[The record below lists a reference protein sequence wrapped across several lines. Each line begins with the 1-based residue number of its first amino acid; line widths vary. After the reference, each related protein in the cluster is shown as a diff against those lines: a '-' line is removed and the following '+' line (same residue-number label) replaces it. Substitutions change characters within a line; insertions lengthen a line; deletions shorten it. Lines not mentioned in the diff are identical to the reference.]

1 MELNLSKSKYCD
13 AVQCPKMLWMKQNKP
28 EEFDESVMN
37 QVVLDNGSEVGDSA
51 MGLFGEYVE
60 VPFDSDLGKMIKKT
74 EELLEAG
81 TSIICEASFAYEGLF
96 CSVDILKNL
105 GGNKFELY
113 EVKSS
118 AKMKDIYHHD
128 AAFQYYVLT
137 KLGYEVTKACLVHLN
152 NKYVR
157 HGDLDI
163 QELFTINDITDDAR
177 SRYSEV
183 ESNLKYF
190 ADFLESADEPELP
203 LVVHCSDPYD
213 CGFFKH
219 CSKGLPSPN
228 VFDIRKMSFKKK
240 AQLYNEGN
248 VSFEDLLRNKT
259 VSESFKL
266 QMRHEV
272 SDLPPLIN
280 KARIAEFM
288 KRLYYPIYFLDF
300 ESFQPAIPLYDNS
313 WPYEQIV
320 FQYSLH
326 YIEQEDGP
334 LHHKEFLAEPG
345 EDPRRK
351 LAEQLCKVIPK
362 NVCVTAYNMTFEKGR
377 INELAQLYPDLAE
390 HLMNI
395 HDHIVDLIVPFR
407 SKDYYC
413 KAMQGSS
420 SIKKVLPALFPD
432 DPSLDYHNLE
442 GIHNGGEASEAFS
455 LMQNMAPDE
464 LQRYR
469 QNLLKYCGLD
479 TYAMVKLWEKLKEA
493 VK

>member
-1 MELNLSKSKYCD
+1 MKLYLSKSKYCS

-37 QVVLDNGSEVGDSA
+37 QVILDNGSEVGDLA

-60 VPFDSDLGKMIKKT
+60 VPFDRDLGKMIKKT
-74 EELLEAG
+74 EELLETG
-81 TSIICEASFAYEGLF
+81 TPIICEASFAYEGLF

-118 AKMKDIYHHD
+118 NHINDVYYHD
-128 AAFQYYVLT
+128 VAFQYYVLT
-137 KLGYEVTKACLVHLN
+137 KLGYEVTKACLVYLN
-152 NKYVR
+152 NNYVR
-157 HGDLDI
+157 HGELDI
-163 QELFTINDITDDAR
+163 KELFTINDITDDAC

-190 ADFLESADEPELP
+190 ADFLESADEPEHP
-203 LVVHCSDPYD
+203 LGLYCFEPYK

-219 CSKGLPSPN
+219 CSRVLPTPN
-228 VFDIRKMSFKKK
+228 VFDVSGMKKQK
-240 AQLYNEGN
+240 KVQLYNEGC
-248 VSFEDLLRNKT
+248 VSFEELLQNNT
-259 VSESFKL
+259 VNGNYKL
-266 QMRHEV
+266 QMRYEV
-272 SDLPPLIN
+272 SNLPPLIN
-280 KARIAEFM
+280 KEKIAKFM
-288 KRLYYPIYFLDF
+288 KQLYYPIYFLDF

-326 YIEQEDGP
+326 YIEQEGGK
-334 LHHKEFLAEPG
+334 LYHKEFLAEPG

-351 LAEQLCKVIPK
+351 LAEQLCSDIPK
-362 NVCVTAYNMTFEKGR
+362 NVCVTAYFMPFEKGR
-377 INELAQLYPDLAE
+377 IKELAQLYPDLSE

-395 HDHIVDLIVPFR
+395 HDHIVDLIIPFR

-432 DPSLDYHNLE
+432 DPSLDYNNLE
-442 GIHNGGEASEAFS
+442 DIHNGGEASAAFS
-455 LMQNMAPDE
+455 LMQNMASDE
-464 LQRYR
+464 LQKYR

>member
-1 MELNLSKSKYCD
+1 MKLYLSKSLYCKG
-13 AVQCPKMLWMKQNKP
+13 VQCPKMLWMQINHP
-28 EEFDESVMN
+28 ELYDDSVMDKKR
-37 QVVLDNGSEVGDSA
+37 LKDGEEVGDVA
-51 MGLFGEYVE
+51 RGLFGEYTVVE
-60 VPFDSDLGKMIKKT
+60 FGEYPDMLRTTLELVENGT
-74 EELLEAG
+74 ENIA
-81 TSIICEASFAYEGLF
+81 EASFAYEGLF
-96 CSVDILKNL
+96 CRADILRNL

-118 AKMKDIYHHD
+118 NHINDVYYHD
-128 AAFQYYVLT
+128 VAFQYYVLT

-152 NKYVR
+152 SKYVR
-157 HGDLDI
+157 HGELDI
-163 QELFTINDITDDAR
+163 HELFTINDITDDAR

-190 ADFLESADEPELP
+190 ANYLESADEPELP
-203 LVVHCSDPYD
+203 LGVYCFGPYD

-219 CSKGLPSPN
+219 CSGNLPTPN
-228 VFDIRKMSFKKK
+228 VFDVRKMSDKKK
-240 AQLYNEGN
+240 IQLYNEGC
-248 VSFEDLLRNKT
+248 VSFEDLLQNNT
-259 VSESFKL
+259 VGKSFKL
-266 QMRHEV
+266 QIRHEV

-288 KRLYYPIYFLDF
+288 KQLYYPIYFLDF
-300 ESFQPAIPLYDNS
+300 ETFQSPIP
-313 WPYEQIV
+313 PYENSRPQEQIP

-334 LHHKEFLAEPG
+334 LHHKEYLAEPG

-351 LAEQLCKVIPK
+351 VAEQLCIDIPK
-362 NVCVTAYNMTFEKGR
+362 NVCVTAYNMSFEQRVIRG
-377 INELAQLYPDLAE
+377 LAQLYSDLSE

-395 HDHIVDLIVPFR
+395 HDHIVDLIIPFR

-413 KAMQGSS
+413 KAMQGSC
-420 SIKKVLPALFPD
+420 SIKFVLPALFPD

-464 LQRYR
+464 LQKYR

>member
-1 MELNLSKSKYCD
+1 MKLYLSKSKYCS

-28 EEFDESVMN
+28 EEFDKSVMN

-118 AKMKDIYHHD
+118 NHIDDIYYHD
-128 AAFQYYVLT
+128 VAFQYYVLT

-157 HGDLDI
+157 HGELDI
-163 QELFTINDITDDAR
+163 QELFKINDITDDAR

-183 ESNLKYF
+183 DSNLKYF
-190 ADFLESADEPELP
+190 ANYLESADEPELP
-203 LVVHCSDPYD
+203 LGEYCFSPYN

-219 CSKGLPSPN
+219 CSKDLPTPN
-228 VFDIRKMSFKKK
+228 VFDVAGMQRKKK
-240 AQLYNEGN
+240 YQLYNEGC
-248 VSFEDLLRNKT
+248 VSFEDLLRNNT
-259 VSESFKL
+259 INGNHKL
-266 QMRHEV
+266 QMRYEV
-272 SDLPPLIN
+272 SDLPPLVN
-280 KARIAEFM
+280 KERIAEFM
-288 KRLYYPIYFLDF
+288 KQLYYPIYFLDF
-300 ESFQPAIPLYDNS
+300 ESFQPPIPLYENS
-313 WPYEQIV
+313 KPYEQIV

-326 YIEQEDGP
+326 YIEHDGGE

-351 LAEQLCKVIPK
+351 LAEQMCVDIPK

-377 INELAQLYPDLAE
+377 IKELAQLYPDLSE

-407 SKDYYC
+407 RKDYYC
-413 KAMQGSS
+413 KAMQGSC
-420 SIKKVLPALFPD
+420 SIKFVLPALFPD
-432 DPSLDYHNLE
+432 DTSLDYHNLE
-442 GIHNGGEASEAFS
+442 GIHKGDEASAAFS
-455 LMQNMAPDE
+455 AMQNMAPEE
-464 LQRYR
+464 LQRCR
-469 QNLLKYCGLD
+469 NNLLKYCGLD
-479 TYAMVKLWEKLKEA
+479 TYAMVKIWEKLKEA
-493 VK
+493 IK

>member
-1 MELNLSKSKYCD
+1 MKLYLSKSKYCD

-28 EEFDESVMN
+28 KEFDESVMN

-183 ESNLKYF
+183 ERNLKYF
-190 ADFLESADEPELP
+190 ANYLESADEPEQP
-203 LVVHCSDPYD
+203 LGLYCSAPYK

-219 CSKGLPSPN
+219 CSKGLPTPN
-228 VFDIRKMSFKKK
+228 VFDIRKMSSKKK
-240 AQLYNEGN
+240 LQLYNEGCVN
-248 VSFEDLLRNKT
+248 FEDLLQNNT
-259 VSESFKL
+259 VGKSFKL
-266 QMRHEV
+266 QIRHEV
-272 SDLPPLIN
+272 CNLQPFIN
-280 KARIAEFM
+280 KERIAEFM
-288 KRLYYPIYFLDF
+288 KQLYYPIYFLDF

-313 WPYEQIV
+313 SPYNQIV

-326 YIEQEDGP
+326 YIEQEGGE
-334 LHHKEFLAEPG
+334 LHHKEYLAEPG
-345 EDPRRK
+345 DDPRRK
-351 LAEQLCKVIPK
+351 LAEQLCIDIPK
-362 NVCVTAYNMTFEKGR
+362 NVCVTAYNMAFEKDR
-377 INELAQLYPDLAE
+377 IKELAQLYPDLSE

-395 HDHIVDLIVPFR
+395 HDQIVDLIVPFR
-407 SKDYYC
+407 RKDYYC
-413 KAMQGSS
+413 KAMQGSC
-420 SIKKVLPALFPD
+420 SIKFVLPALFPD

-442 GIHNGGEASEAFS
+442 GIHKGDEASAAFS
-455 LMQNMAPDE
+455 AMQNMAPEE
-464 LQRYR
+464 LQRCR
-469 QNLLKYCGLD
+469 NNLLKYCGLD
-479 TYAMVKLWEKLKEA
+479 TYAMVKIWEKLKEA
-493 VK
+493 IK

>member
-1 MELNLSKSKYCD
+1 MKLYLSKSKYCS

-118 AKMKDIYHHD
+118 NHINDVYYHD
-128 AAFQYYVLT
+128 VAFQYYVLT

-152 NKYVR
+152 KEYVR
-157 HGDLDI
+157 HGDLDL

-190 ADFLESADEPELP
+190 ANYLESADEPEMP
-203 LVVHCSDPYD
+203 LGEYCSSPYD
-213 CGFFKH
+213 CGFFNH
-219 CSKGLPSPN
+219 CSKDLPSPN

-240 AQLYNEGN
+240 LQLYNEGC
-248 VSFEDLLRNKT
+248 VSFEDLLQNNT
-259 VSESFKL
+259 VGKSFKL
-266 QMRHEV
+266 QIRHEV
-272 SDLPPLIN
+272 CSLQPFIN
-280 KARIAEFM
+280 KERIAEFM
-288 KRLYYPIYFLDF
+288 KQLYYPIYFLDF

-313 WPYEQIV
+313 SPYNQIV

-326 YIEQEDGP
+326 YIEQEGGE
-334 LHHKEFLAEPG
+334 LHHKEYLAEPG
-345 EDPRRK
+345 DDPRRK
-351 LAEQLCKVIPK
+351 LAEQLCIDIPK
-362 NVCVTAYNMTFEKGR
+362 NVCVTAYNMTFEKDR
-377 INELAQLYPDLAE
+377 IKELAQLYPDLSE

-413 KAMQGSS
+413 KAMQGSC
-420 SIKKVLPALFPD
+420 SIKFVLPALFPD

-464 LQRYR
+464 LQKYR

-493 VK
+493 VE

>member
-1 MELNLSKSKYCD
+1 MKLYLSKSKYCS

-118 AKMKDIYHHD
+118 KHIDDIYYHD
-128 AAFQYYVLT
+128 VAFQYYVLT
-137 KLGYEVTKACLVHLN
+137 KLGFEVTKACLVHLN
-152 NKYVR
+152 KEYVR

-163 QELFTINDITDDAR
+163 QELFKINDITDDAR
-177 SRYSEV
+177 LRYSEV
-183 ESNLKYF
+183 ERNLKCFTGY
-190 ADFLESADEPELP
+190 LESVDEPEMP
-203 LVVHCSDPYD
+203 LGEYCSSPYD

-219 CSKGLPSPN
+219 CTKDLPSPN

-240 AQLYNEGN
+240 LQLYNEGC
-248 VSFEDLLRNKT
+248 VSFEDLLQNNT
-259 VSESFKL
+259 VGKSFML
-266 QMRHEV
+266 QIRHEV

-288 KRLYYPIYFLDF
+288 KQLYYPIYFLDF

-313 WPYEQIV
+313 SPYNQIV

-326 YIEQEDGP
+326 YIEQEGGE
-334 LHHKEFLAEPG
+334 LHHKEYLAEPG
-345 EDPRRK
+345 DDPRRK
-351 LAEQLCKVIPK
+351 LAEQLCIDIPK
-362 NVCVTAYNMTFEKGR
+362 NVCVTAYNMTFEKDR
-377 INELAQLYPDLAE
+377 IKELAQLYPDLSE

-407 SKDYYC
+407 RKDYYC
-413 KAMQGSS
+413 KAMQGSC
-420 SIKKVLPALFPD
+420 SIKFVLPALFPD

-442 GIHNGGEASEAFS
+442 GIHKGDEASAAFS
-455 LMQNMAPDE
+455 AMQNMAPEE

-479 TYAMVKLWEKLKEA
+479 TYAMVMLWEKLKEA

>member
-1 MELNLSKSKYCD
+1 MKLYLSKSKYCS

-37 QVVLDNGSEVGDSA
+37 QVILDNGSEVGDSA

-118 AKMKDIYHHD
+118 NHINDIYYHD
-128 AAFQYYVLT
+128 VAFQYYVLT

-183 ESNLKYF
+183 ERNLKYF
-190 ADFLESADEPELP
+190 ADFLDAADEPELP
-203 LVVHCSDPYD
+203 LGEYCFSPYD

-219 CSKGLPSPN
+219 CSKGLPTPN
-228 VFDIRKMSFKKK
+228 VFDVSGMHLDKKL
-240 AQLYNEGN
+240 QLYNEGC
-248 VSFEDLLRNKT
+248 VSFEELLRNKT
-259 VSESFKL
+259 VNGNQKL
-266 QMRHEV
+266 QMRYEV
-272 SDLPPLIN
+272 SDLPPLVN
-280 KARIAEFM
+280 KEKIAEFM
-288 KRLYYPIYFLDF
+288 KQLYYPIYFLDF
-300 ESFQPAIPLYDNS
+300 ESFQPPIPLYENS
-313 WPYEQIV
+313 RAYEQIV

-326 YIEQEDGP
+326 YIEQEGGE

-351 LAEQLCKVIPK
+351 LSEQLCIDIPK

-377 INELAQLYPDLAE
+377 IKELAQLYPDLSE

-395 HDHIVDLIVPFR
+395 HDHIVDLIIPFR
-407 SKDYYC
+407 RKDYYC
-413 KAMQGSS
+413 KDMQGSYS
-420 SIKKVLPALFPD
+420 VKYVLPALFPD
-432 DPSLDYHNLE
+432 DPSLNYKNLE
-442 GIHNGGEASEAFS
+442 DIHNGSDASAAFS
-455 LMQNMAPDE
+455 AMQNMPPDE
-464 LQRYR
+464 LQRCR
-469 QNLLKYCGLD
+469 NNLLKYCGLD
-479 TYAMVKLWEKLKEA
+479 TYAMVKIWEKLKEA
-493 VK
+493 DK

>member
-1 MELNLSKSKYCD
+1 MKLYLSKSKYCS
-13 AVQCPKMLWMKQNKP
+13 AVQCPKMLWMKNNHP
-28 EEFDESVMN
+28 ELYDDSVMDKKR
-37 QVVLDNGSEVGDSA
+37 LKDGEEVGDVA
-51 MGLFGEYVE
+51 RGLFGEYTVVE
-60 VPFDSDLGKMIKKT
+60 FGEYPDMLRTTLELVENGT
-74 EELLEAG
+74 ENIA
-81 TSIICEASFAYEGLF
+81 EASFAYEGLF
-96 CSVDILKNL
+96 CRADILRNL

-118 AKMKDIYHHD
+118 NHINDVYYHD
-128 AAFQYYVLT
+128 VAFQYYVLT

-152 NKYVR
+152 KEYVR
-157 HGDLDI
+157 HGDLDL

-190 ADFLESADEPELP
+190 ANYLESADEPEMP
-203 LVVHCSDPYD
+203 LGEYCSSPYD
-213 CGFFKH
+213 CGFFNH
-219 CSKGLPSPN
+219 CSKDLPSPN

-240 AQLYNEGN
+240 LQLYNEGC
-248 VSFEDLLRNKT
+248 VSFEDLLQNNT
-259 VSESFKL
+259 VGKSFKL
-266 QMRHEV
+266 QIRHEV
-272 SDLPPLIN
+272 CSLQPFIN
-280 KARIAEFM
+280 KERIAEFM
-288 KRLYYPIYFLDF
+288 KQLYYPIYFLDF

-313 WPYEQIV
+313 SPYNQIV

-326 YIEQEDGP
+326 YIEQEGGE
-334 LHHKEFLAEPG
+334 LHHKEYLAEPG
-345 EDPRRK
+345 DDPRRK
-351 LAEQLCKVIPK
+351 LAEQLCIDIPK
-362 NVCVTAYNMTFEKGR
+362 NVCVTAYNMTFEKDR
-377 INELAQLYPDLAE
+377 IKELAQLYPDLSE

-413 KAMQGSS
+413 KAMQGSC
-420 SIKKVLPALFPD
+420 SIKFVLPALFPD

-442 GIHNGGEASEAFS
+442 DIHHGGEASAAFS

-464 LQRYR
+464 LQRCR
-469 QNLLKYCGLD
+469 KNLLKYCGLD

>member
-1 MELNLSKSKYCD
+1 MKLYLSKSKYCD
-13 AVQCPKMLWMKQNKP
+13 ALQCPKMLWMKQNKP
-28 EEFDESVMN
+28 KEFDESVMN
-37 QVVLDNGSEVGDSA
+37 QVVLDNGSEVGDSV

-183 ESNLKYF
+183 ERNLKYF
-190 ADFLESADEPELP
+190 ADFLDAADEPELP
-203 LVVHCSDPYD
+203 LGEYCFSPYD

-219 CSKGLPSPN
+219 CSKGLPTPN
-228 VFDIRKMSFKKK
+228 VFDVLGMHLDKKL
-240 AQLYNEGN
+240 QLYNEGC
-248 VSFEDLLRNKT
+248 VSFEELLRNKT
-259 VSESFKL
+259 VNGNQKL
-266 QMRHEV
+266 QMRYEV
-272 SDLPPLIN
+272 SDLPPLVN
-280 KARIAEFM
+280 KEKIAEFM
-288 KRLYYPIYFLDF
+288 KQLYYPIYFLDF
-300 ESFQPAIPLYDNS
+300 ESFQPPIPLYENS
-313 WPYEQIV
+313 RAYEQIV

-326 YIEQEDGP
+326 YIEQEGGE

-351 LAEQLCKVIPK
+351 LSEQLCIDIPK

-377 INELAQLYPDLAE
+377 IKELAQLYPDLSE

-395 HDHIVDLIVPFR
+395 HDHIVDLIIPFR
-407 SKDYYC
+407 RKDYYC
-413 KAMQGSS
+413 KDMQGSYS
-420 SIKKVLPALFPD
+420 VKYVLPALFPD
-432 DPSLDYHNLE
+432 DPSLNYKNLE
-442 GIHNGGEASEAFS
+442 DIHNGSDASAAFS
-455 LMQNMAPDE
+455 AMQNMPPDE
-464 LQRYR
+464 LQRCR
-469 QNLLKYCGLD
+469 NNLLKYCGLD
-479 TYAMVKLWEKLKEA
+479 TYAMVKIWEKLKEA
-493 VK
+493 DK

>member
-1 MELNLSKSKYCD
+1 
-13 AVQCPKMLWMKQNKP
+13 MLWMKQNKP

-118 AKMKDIYHHD
+118 SKMKDIYHHD

-137 KLGYEVTKACLVHLN
+137 KLGYEVTKVCLVHLN

-183 ESNLKYF
+183 ERNLKYF
-190 ADFLESADEPELP
+190 ADFLDAADEPELP
-203 LVVHCSDPYD
+203 LGEYCFSPYD

-219 CSKGLPSPN
+219 CSKGLPTPN
-228 VFDIRKMSFKKK
+228 VFDVSGMHLDKKL
-240 AQLYNEGN
+240 QLYNEGC
-248 VSFEDLLRNKT
+248 VSFEELLRNKT
-259 VSESFKL
+259 VNGNQKL
-266 QMRHEV
+266 QMRYEV
-272 SDLPPLIN
+272 SDLPPLVN
-280 KARIAEFM
+280 KEKIAEFM
-288 KRLYYPIYFLDF
+288 KQLYYPIYFLDF
-300 ESFQPAIPLYDNS
+300 ESFQPPIPLYENS
-313 WPYEQIV
+313 RAYEQIV

-326 YIEQEDGP
+326 YIEQDGGE
-334 LHHKEFLAEPG
+334 LYHKEFLAEPG

-351 LAEQLCKVIPK
+351 LAEQLCIDIPK
-362 NVCVTAYNMTFEKGR
+362 NVCVAAYNMTFEKGR
-377 INELAQLYPDLAE
+377 IKELAQLYPDLSE

-395 HDHIVDLIVPFR
+395 HDHIVDLIIPFR
-407 SKDYYC
+407 RKDYYC
-413 KAMQGSS
+413 KDMQGSYS
-420 SIKKVLPALFPD
+420 VKYVLPALFPD
-432 DPSLDYHNLE
+432 DPSLNYKNLE
-442 GIHNGGEASEAFS
+442 DIHNGGDASAAFS
-455 LMQNMAPDE
+455 AMQNMPPDE
-464 LQRYR
+464 LQRCR
-469 QNLLKYCGLD
+469 NNLLKYCGLD
-479 TYAMVKLWEKLKEA
+479 TYAMVKIWEKLKEA

>member
-1 MELNLSKSKYCD
+1 
-13 AVQCPKMLWMKQNKP
+13 MKQNKP

-74 EELLEAG
+74 EELLEAD

-118 AKMKDIYHHD
+118 SKMKDIYHHD

-137 KLGYEVTKACLVHLN
+137 KLGYEVTKVCLVHLN

-183 ESNLKYF
+183 ERNLKYF
-190 ADFLESADEPELP
+190 ADFLDAADEPELP
-203 LVVHCSDPYD
+203 LGEYCFSPYD

-219 CSKGLPSPN
+219 CSKGLPTPN
-228 VFDIRKMSFKKK
+228 VFDVSGMHLDKKL
-240 AQLYNEGN
+240 QLYNEGC
-248 VSFEDLLRNKT
+248 VSFEELLRNKT
-259 VSESFKL
+259 VNGNQKL
-266 QMRHEV
+266 QMRYEV
-272 SDLPPLIN
+272 SDLPPLVN
-280 KARIAEFM
+280 KEKIAEFM
-288 KRLYYPIYFLDF
+288 KQLYYPIYFLDF
-300 ESFQPAIPLYDNS
+300 ESFQPPIPLYENS
-313 WPYEQIV
+313 RAYEQIV

-326 YIEQEDGP
+326 YIEQDGRE
-334 LHHKEFLAEPG
+334 LYHKEFLAEPG

-351 LAEQLCKVIPK
+351 LAEQLCIDIPK
-362 NVCVTAYNMTFEKGR
+362 NVCVAAYNMTFEKGR
-377 INELAQLYPDLAE
+377 IKELAQLYPDLSE

-395 HDHIVDLIVPFR
+395 HDHIVDLIIPFR
-407 SKDYYC
+407 RKDYYC
-413 KAMQGSS
+413 KDMQGSYS
-420 SIKKVLPALFPD
+420 VKYVLPALFPD
-432 DPSLDYHNLE
+432 DPSLNYKNLE
-442 GIHNGGEASEAFS
+442 DIHNGGDASAAFS
-455 LMQNMAPDE
+455 AMQNMPPDE
-464 LQRYR
+464 LQRCR
-469 QNLLKYCGLD
+469 NNLLKYCGLD
-479 TYAMVKLWEKLKEA
+479 TYAMVKIWEKLKEA